1 VIDVTRHDQYT
12 IFALENDNLEQSR
25 VISGEIINDREE
37 LFAVVY
43 EAAIYGPQKWK

>member
-1 VIDVTRHDQYT
+1 VTRDDQYT
-12 IFALENDNLEQSR
+12 IFAVENDNLEQSR

-43 EAAIYGPQKWK
+43 GAVICGPQK